1 MFSKEFEYTGYD
13 GKPKKDTYWFNL
25 SEAELYEIDLSSIRG
40 FTGEMNKLL
49 KEERTKEIVDAFKN
63 IILGAV
69 GVVSADGRKFL
80 KSEEI
85 REDFYRSK
93 AYSQLFVELVSSGEK
108 VAEFLRGAIPEEI
121 RQRMDADEN
130 VGNEENAEGSGSGP
144 KALPIP
150 DLPKRNDPT

>member
-1 MFSKEFEYTGYD
+1 MFSREFEYTGYD

-49 KEERTKEIVDAFKN
+49 KEERTKEIVDAFKG

-69 GVVSADGRKFL
+69 GTVSADGRKFL

-85 REDFYRSK
+85 KEDFYRSK

-121 RQRMDADEN
+121 RKQMDTEEATTDSEEAQAADN
-130 VGNEENAEGSGSGP
+130 I

>member
-69 GVVSADGRKFL
+69 GTVSADGRKFL

-85 REDFYRSK
+85 KEDFYRSK

-121 RQRMDADEN
+121 RKQMEA
-130 VGNEENAEGSGSGP
+130 EEAGGNAEETHVADNI